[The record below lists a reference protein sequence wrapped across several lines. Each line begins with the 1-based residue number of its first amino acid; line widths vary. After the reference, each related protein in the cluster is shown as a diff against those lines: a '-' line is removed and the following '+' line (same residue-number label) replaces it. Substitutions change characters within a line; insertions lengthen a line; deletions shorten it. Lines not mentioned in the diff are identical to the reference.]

1 MTTMNDKTSKGW
13 GPMRSQKGGPTMRN
27 IKNLGSTGAGES
39 AKKVII
45 IGGGPG
51 GVASAL
57 LLASRGIQVDLFE
70 KHNRIG
76 GRTGCLEEQGYRF
89 DIGPTFLMM
98 KSLLD
103 RIFIEAGLDSADYL
117 DFVRLDPMYELRFD
131 DEVFRACNNNE
142 DTKKEIERLF
152 PGQSGAMDT
161 FLKKEKARFKSLIP
175 AFQRDFSDPARSLR
189 PDLLTALPH
198 LSLGSSVFD
207 NLKRYFTDEKLA
219 LLFSFQS
226 KYLGMSA
233 WECPGAFAM
242 LSYMEHGHGIYHTI
256 GGLAEIPKAFARAA
270 KDCGA
275 RVHTGTPVKQLI
287 LDGRKVTGVELE
299 NGEKVY
305 ADSVIINADFAHA
318 MTHLVPDGAL
328 KKYTKDK
335 LESMKYSCS
344 TFMMH
349 LGVDKLYD
357 LPHHSIVFARDF
369 RKNVDEIF
377 KLNRSS
383 DDISFYVRNA
393 SVTDS
398 TLAPKGKSSLYIL
411 VPTPNLDGEL
421 DWDEIQGRYRAHVF
435 KAFADRL
442 GIDDL
447 EQHIEVE
454 KIYTPRTW
462 NTELDIFKG
471 ATFNLSHCLSQMAWM
486 RPRNRFEEFRNCF
499 LVGGGT
505 HPGSGLPTIFE
516 SARIA
521 SNLISDSFGLRYR
534 KTEITA

>member
-1 MTTMNDKTSKGW
+1 MNRPTGYVRSAPKT
-13 GPMRSQKGGPTMRN
+13 RGGGSTVRN
-27 IKNLGSTGAGES
+27 MKDLGSTGAGDP

-51 GVASAL
+51 GVSSAL

-70 KHNRIG
+70 KQDRLG
-76 GRTGCLEEQGYRF
+76 GRTGCHEEMGYRF

-103 RIFIEAGLDSADYL
+103 RIFIEAGMDSADYL
-117 DFVRLDPMYELRFD
+117 EFVRLDPMYELRFD
-131 DEVFRACNNNE
+131 DEIFRACNDNE
-142 DTKKEIERLF
+142 DTKREIERLF
-152 PGQSGAMDT
+152 PGQGRAMDV
-161 FLKKEKARFKSLIP
+161 FLKKEKARFKSLLP
-175 AFQRDFSDPARSLR
+175 AFQRDFSDPVRSLR
-189 PDLLTALPH
+189 PDLLPALPH

-242 LSYMEHGHGIYHTI
+242 LSYMEHEHGIYHTI
-256 GGLAEIPKAFARAA
+256 GGLSEIPRAFARAA
-270 KDCGA
+270 EDCGA
-275 RVHTGTPVKQLI
+275 RIHTGTPVKQLL

-305 ADSVIINADFAHA
+305 ADSVIINADFGHA
-318 MTHLVPDGAL
+318 MTHLIPDGAL
-328 KKYTKDK
+328 KKYTREK
-335 LESMKYSCS
+335 LESMKFSCS

-349 LGVDKLYD
+349 LGVDKRYD
-357 LPHHSIVFARDF
+357 LPHHSIVFARDYK
-369 RKNVDEIF
+369 KNVDEIF

-383 DDISFYVRNA
+383 DDLSFYVRNA
-393 SVTDS
+393 SVTDP
-398 TLAPKGKSSLYIL
+398 TLAPEGKSSLYIL
-411 VPTPNLDGEL
+411 VPTPNLDGDL
-421 DWDEIQGRYRAHVF
+421 DWDEVQGRYRSLVF
-435 KAFADRL
+435 KAFSERL

-462 NTELDIFKG
+462 STELDIFKG

-486 RPRNRFEEFRNCF
+486 RPRNRFEEFKNCF

-521 SNLISDSFGLRYR
+521 SNLISDTFGLRYQ